1 MGGVSIISG
10 TQKSMSGTISDLK
23 IIMSI
28 TILFLQIAIF
38 NYLILNFFVSSSF
51 NGLPSFLT
59 SSIISRHSKRFPF
72 EGSVNL
78 PFVLKR
84 STPYYLFNTFFIVAS
99 ITSPTFQTT
108 TNPHPNSHTSEP
120 SH

>member
-1 MGGVSIISG
+1 MGGVSIISC

-78 PFVLKR
+78 QSVINL
-84 STPYYLFNTFFIVAS
+84 SISDNLLYSFFIVAS

-108 TNPHPNSHTSEP
+108 TNPSPNSHTSEP
-120 SH
+120 YH